1 MPTNPNLKH
10 VYDNSNKVTGTGL
23 SVAYRQSFNRDGN
36 YWEVVRTAKKQYQF
50 IGMDRDTAYECAA
63 AKRSQYTREFSR
75 IIEPNGQP
83 EIEKIY
89 ECPSDIA
96 PQHQDGDVWSVSISV
111 NEIDYKFSRTK
122 VSDPASLFVEENARN
137 YDEDA
142 GLSALSIDS
151 VSRSTSL
158 GVTALT
164 ISYSTAIANFDA
176 SRLVCEVKMSES
188 STSWARYIVTEVSSS
203 SVRADGVPESGQLFV
218 RLVYGSIES
227 NTATVE

>member
-10 VYDNSNKVTGTGL
+10 VYDNSNKLTGTGL
-23 SVAYRQSFNRDGN
+23 SVAYRQSHNREGD

-50 IGMDRDTAYECAA
+50 VGMDRDTAYECAA
-63 AKRSQYTREFSR
+63 AKRSQYTRGFSR

-96 PQHQDGDVWSVSISV
+96 PQHQDGDVWSVAISV
-111 NEIDYKFSRTK
+111 NEVDYKFSRTK
-122 VSDPASLFVEENARN
+122 VADPASLFVEENARN

-151 VSRSTSL
+151 VSRSASL
-158 GVTALT
+158 LT

-176 SRLVCEVKMSES
+176 SRLVCEVKTSES
-188 STSWARYIVTEVSSS
+188 STSWARYIVAEAASS
-203 SVRADGVPESGQLFV
+203 SVRAEGVPESGQLFV

>member
-10 VYDNSNKVTGTGL
+10 VYDNSNKVTDTGL
-23 SVAYRQSFNRDGN
+23 SVSYRQTFNGQ
-36 YWEVVRTAKKQYQF
+36 YWEVTRMAKKQYQF
-50 IGMDRDTAYECAA
+50 IGMDKDTAYECAA
-63 AKRSQYTREFSR
+63 AKRTQYTRAFSR
-75 IIEPNGQP
+75 IDTSSGAPQRVYA
-83 EIEKIY
+83 Y

-96 PQHQDGDVWSVSISV
+96 PQHRDGDVWSVSISV
-111 NEIDYKFSRTK
+111 NEIDYAFSSTK

-176 SRLVCEVKMSES
+176 SRLVCEVKTSES